1 MENWPTLSTHLFA
14 RSGAQYGEDR
24 GEESCATGETWWVDH
39 EKLPRITI
47 IITIIIIIIMTYIY
61 IYVYIYM
68 YIYIY
73 ICIYIYMFIYI
84 CIYIYRYMYIYT
96 YIYLYIYICIYRDMD
111 RLTMY
116 LLGVV

>member
-39 EKLPRITI
+39 EKLLRITI
-47 IITIIIIIIMTYIY
+47 IIIAIIMIIIFIIMIIY

-68 YIYIY
+68 YV
-73 ICIYIYMFIYI
+73 CM
-84 CIYIYRYMYIYT
+84 
-96 YIYLYIYICIYRDMD
+96 DMD

-116 LLGVV
+116 LLRVV